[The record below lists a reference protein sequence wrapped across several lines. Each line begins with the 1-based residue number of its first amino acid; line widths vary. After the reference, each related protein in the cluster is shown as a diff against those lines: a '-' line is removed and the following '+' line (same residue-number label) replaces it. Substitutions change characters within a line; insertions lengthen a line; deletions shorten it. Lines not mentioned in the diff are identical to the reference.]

1 MEKKRKTVI
10 PVDSLMQLRHRMD
23 SLPPKSQERA
33 SQINKM
39 AELYAVSTTTVY
51 RALKDFRKPR
61 SAHRSD
67 YGKSRI
73 LPQADVERYCELIAA
88 FKLRT
93 TNKQGRHIS
102 TARIIELMEDH
113 GIETSRGL
121 VKIAKGLLSRSTVDR
136 YLAQLKLNQPRL
148 LRESPAV
155 RFQAEYSNDCWQF
168 DMSHSDLKHIEK
180 PEWINPNKG
189 EPTLMLF
196 SVVDDRSGMA
206 YVEYR
211 CVYGEDAE
219 SALRFLFNAMA
230 AKENADFPLQGRP
243 KMIYLDNGPVAKS
256 QVFQNVML
264 ALDIQWQTHLPPAKD
279 EGRTTARSK
288 GKVERPFRTIK
299 EAHETLYHF
308 NKPETEKEAN
318 EWLMRYLVNYNDNDH
333 RSESHSRREDWLLNL
348 PNEGYRE
355 MCTWE
360 QYCRFAREPE
370 RRRVGIDAR
379 ITVGGTTY
387 EVEPDMAGEWV
398 ILLWGLFDDEVYVE
412 FEGGKYGPYYPISG
426 PIPLHRYRA
435 FKQTKSV
442 ETSNRIRK
450 LAKEIGLPISAMT
463 GGDFP
468 MEMTP
473 SSLDLPSQPFDPEA
487 HEYHFST
494 LTAAKLAIADELA
507 VSLTKLPHEDKAFI
521 DQLLSETLNR
531 STVLTRVRG
540 YFRPHKLLGEENAR

>member
-1 MEKKRKTVI
+1 
-10 PVDSLMQLRHRMD
+10 
-23 SLPPKSQERA
+23 
-33 SQINKM
+33 
-39 AELYAVSTTTVY
+39 
-51 RALKDFRKPR
+51 
-61 SAHRSD
+61 
-67 YGKSRI
+67 
-73 LPQADVERYCELIAA
+73 
-88 FKLRT
+88 
-93 TNKQGRHIS
+93 
-102 TARIIELMEDH
+102 
-113 GIETSRGL
+113 
-121 VKIAKGLLSRSTVDR
+121 
-136 YLAQLKLNQPRL
+136 
-148 LRESPAV
+148 
-155 RFQAEYSNDCWQF
+155 
-168 DMSHSDLKHIEK
+168 
-180 PEWINPNKG
+180 
-189 EPTLMLF
+189 
-196 SVVDDRSGMA
+196 
-206 YVEYR
+206 
-211 CVYGEDAE
+211 
-219 SALRFLFNAMA
+219 
-230 AKENADFPLQGRP
+230 
-243 KMIYLDNGPVAKS
+243 
-256 QVFQNVML
+256 ML